1 MSSKSKGVRCVLS
14 DLAPQERR
22 EKLSELFAS
31 IERERQAQDP
41 QEHPPCDPAK
51 CFEP

>member
-1 MSSKSKGVRCVLS
+1 MSSKSKGARCVNLS

-22 EKLSELFAS
+22 EKLNELFAT

-41 QEHPPCDPAK
+41 HKRPSETAQDGR
-51 CFEP
+51 